1 MFMCVHRLSVDS
13 SLGPQILQGAP
24 TVWGLYGQ
32 FCSTDAWRLPVPL
45 QWPNQSWQT
54 LEEGCRKARLGDEA
68 WHSKWTC
75 SHLVG
80 ERTAYATSHNV
91 LKTCNFARAV
101 AHSPVI
107 TCGLC
112 TVVDMFSSEKGKAT
126 NIPRHSK
133 EMQFCQ
139 GSCTLTCNHPEGC
152 VRRWTCY
159 YQKRDWQCTSP
170 DILKT

>member
-1 MFMCVHRLSVDS
+1 MCNHTDS
-13 SLGPQILQGAP
+13 SDNI
-24 TVWGLYGQ
+24 
-32 FCSTDAWRLPVPL
+32 RLHFSL
-45 QWPNQSWQT
+45 
-54 LEEGCRKARLGDEA
+54 
-68 WHSKWTC
+68 
-75 SHLVG
+75 
-80 ERTAYATSHNV
+80 V

-112 TVVDMFSSEKGKAT
+112 TVVDMFSSEKRKVV
-126 NIPRHSK
+126 NIPQDSK

-139 GSCTLTCNHPEGC
+139 GSCTLTCNHLWAVHSVDMFSSEKRKATNIPRHSKETQFCQGSCTLTCNHPEGC
-152 VRRWTCY
+152 AWRWTCY